1 MKKSLISIFLI
12 LICYFGYGQS
22 NPYPINQNIGGPTTA
37 VKTPASGAFYGG
49 IIPYAFA
56 DTTAASAALVYMKT
70 YPGSLVYTSSP
81 RALWWRDAA
90 VSQWVQVLPSGGSTG
105 TLAWVMGGNNPV
117 VSDGSGNAILGAQTN
132 NGVALM
138 TNNTQRIIL
147 PAAGLA
153 FNQLVSDTTANKVMT
168 FNPSTKAWGYGYWY
182 GGGSGSTPTWQETL
196 TAGSILSGDNT
207 VDQDGNEFHWVSRA
221 GTFFEEGSPVVIG
234 GSNVS
239 GNDSNLTVVNGAW
252 VKRGVRFSGLTNSAA
267 RYVVHIDVN
276 GNLSYADTTA
286 TSIPTWQETLTAGS
300 TLTGNNNINGGGYG
314 FAFTNYS
321 SAQFISN
328 GGYTNIGSDNTN
340 IFTYADSI
348 KILPNGKFYIDNL
361 PNDVGTHA
369 LRYNPSTGLVSYAD
383 TTSSGG
389 SGANTALSN
398 LASVAVNTSIIPGTT
413 NSIAL
418 GTTAKIWSDVQSDY
432 FHTGA
437 LNGTYSGYSGAQLG
451 GVSTH
456 AVLDFV
462 DNNSRVGEF
471 YTDASNF
478 NFFTDAGIGIVFYVN
493 NSFGAPAMQ
502 FSSAGALRL
511 GYLGAG
517 ALTADAS
524 GNITSVSD
532 LRLKNIQGQYEV
544 GLNQVMKINPIV
556 YKWKPETKL
565 DSVNNYIGFAAQNI
579 EAALGENAIGVN
591 HDGYK
596 SIQDRAILAAMVN
609 SIKQLKDL
617 NDEQQIEIDN
627 LKKEVKKLKKN

>member
-1 MKKSLISIFLI
+1 MKKILITIGLI
-12 LICYFGYGQS
+12 LICYLGYGQ
-22 NPYPINQNIGGPTTA
+22 YPIIQNLGSPSTLVKNPNYGG
-37 VKTPASGAFYGG
+37 FQGG
-49 IIPYAFA
+49 IIPYTFA
-56 DTTAASAALVYMKT
+56 DTTAANAALTYGKT
-70 YPGSLVYTSSP
+70 YNGFTIYTQSP
-81 RALWWRDAA
+81 QATWWRLADSSKWIMILPQGGGTPISGQAWINPGNFSLFTDAK
-90 VSQWVQVLPSGGSTG
+90 LNGGFGTLQANGIYIKTNGVNRMYLDRYGIAPETG
-105 TLAWVMGGNNPV
+105 TTVGIGIDP
-117 VSDGSGNAILGAQTN
+117 SDSN
-132 NGVALM
+132 
-138 TNNTQRIIL
+138 RI
-147 PAAGLA
+147 
-153 FNQLVSDTTANKVMT
+153 T
-168 FNPSTKAWGYGYWY
+168 FFS
-182 GGGSGSTPTWQETL
+182 GGSGSTPTWQETL

>member
-1 MKKSLISIFLI
+1 MKNIIILIFLI
-12 LICYFGYGQS
+12 VSKISFGQNYPVQS
-22 NPYPINQNIGGPTTA
+22 NIGGPTTL
-37 VKTPASGAFYGG
+37 VKAPNYGG
-49 IIPYAFA
+49 VQAGLIPFSFT
-56 DTTAASAALVYMKT
+56 DTTAASAALT
-70 YPGSLVYTSSP
+70 YGKNYNGFLIWTTTPPAIWYRAYTLNKWVQLIPGADTTSLSAWSTRLNTNIPTDVSLNGYFGTTAANGIGFYTS
-81 RALWWRDAA
+81 
-90 VSQWVQVLPSGGSTG
+90 
-105 TLAWVMGGNNPV
+105 
-117 VSDGSGNAILGAQTN
+117 
-132 NGVALM
+132 
-138 TNNTQRIIL
+138 NTQRLIL
-147 PAAGLA
+147 PASGLT
-153 FNQLVSDTTANKVMT
+153 LKSVVGDTTLNKPMVWNT
-168 FNPSTKAWGYGYWY
+168 STKEWNYSYWF
-182 GGGSGSTPTWQETL
+182 GGSGSTPTWQETL
-196 TAGSILSGDNT
+196 TAGSTLTTDNAVTSDQDFIWTSDQILGDGEWSIIGSASKLLKADLSGISSQLGVTSGYSVTMSTANQSDNHVGSFFEVF
-207 VDQDGNEFHWVSRA
+207 VDSIGMGPYLGVFAIDTLNNYSAQNTLIGWVS
-221 GTFFEEGSPVVIG
+221 T
-234 GSNVS
+234 S
-239 GNDSNLTVVNGAW
+239 GAD
-252 VKRGVRFSGLTNSAA
+252 RGRVGYVTLSGLT
-267 RYVVHIDVN
+267 
-276 GNLSYADTTA
+276 L
-286 TSIPTWQETLTAGS
+286 
-300 TLTGNNNINGGGYG
+300 
-314 FAFTNYS
+314 
-321 SAQFISN
+321 
-328 GGYTNIGSDNTN
+328 
-340 IFTYADSI
+340 
-348 KILPNGKFYIDNL
+348 
-361 PNDVGTHA
+361 
-369 LRYNPSTGLVSYAD
+369 
-383 TTSSGG
+383 SGG
-389 SGANTALSN
+389 VLTNPNPTPGANTALSN

-437 LNGTYSGYSGAQLG
+437 LNGIYSGYSGAQLG